1 MVPRENFFTGNKSFR
16 GFRIRASRSLPPS
29 PRDKRHISLSKGGM
43 GSLWGR
49 KVCEKKKK
57 TLLSFAAPPRQNSRW
72 FCPPGNA
79 RNRMQKAVFI
89 VRIAGIVVFGL
100 PRTNFLITPLS
111 FVFRLHDS
119 KQEILWHSLLSKTI
133 SSRSNRITWRRRSL
147 PPWLPPPPP
156 PTASPSRPSIV
167 SPPRPGTIGSRRRRS
182 SKGPAW
188 AVWRRLQNTL
198 CDVRLL
204 FRNKMQYVVSS
215 NVRKFR

>member
-79 RNRMQKAVFI
+79 RNRMQKAVFM

-100 PRTNFLITPLS
+100 LRTNF
-111 FVFRLHDS
+111 F
-119 KQEILWHSLLSKTI
+119 
-133 SSRSNRITWRRRSL
+133 N
-147 PPWLPPPPP
+147 
-156 PTASPSRPSIV
+156 
-167 SPPRPGTIGSRRRRS
+167 SPPSVLYFGCTTPNKKFYGIVCFLNNFLEIHPNHLKAEEFATLAPPSAAANSISLQAVDRVPSTSGYHWKPSPPLLKRASLGSLEKVTKYVMRR
-182 SKGPAW
+182 
-188 AVWRRLQNTL
+188 
-198 CDVRLL
+198 
-204 FRNKMQYVVSS
+204 
-215 NVRKFR
+215 